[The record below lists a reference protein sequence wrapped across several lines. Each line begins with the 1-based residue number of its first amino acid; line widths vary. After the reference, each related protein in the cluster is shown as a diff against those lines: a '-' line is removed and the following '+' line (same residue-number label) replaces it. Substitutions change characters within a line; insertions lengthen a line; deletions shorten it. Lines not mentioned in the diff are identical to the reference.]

1 MPPMTIDCVTRHQP
15 CPEAIPDRV
24 ESTANVDTQTHDL
37 AKSVRSVQSLT
48 MSDASDVKVIG
59 SSD

>member
-1 MPPMTIDCVTRHQP
+1 MTIDCVTRQQQD
-15 CPEAIPDRV
+15 PEAVPERV

>member
-1 MPPMTIDCVTRHQP
+1 MPPMTIDCVTRHQHH
-15 CPEAIPDRV
+15 PEAILDRV